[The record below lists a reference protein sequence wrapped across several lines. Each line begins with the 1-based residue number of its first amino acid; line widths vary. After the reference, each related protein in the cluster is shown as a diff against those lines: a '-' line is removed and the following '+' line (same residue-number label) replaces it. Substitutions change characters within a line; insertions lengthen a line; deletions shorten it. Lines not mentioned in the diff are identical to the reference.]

1 MSSLR
6 IPTAQDL
13 RTLLRLALPLVVVQV
28 GMMAM
33 GLVDTIMVG
42 HLSAEALAA
51 VALGNL
57 YFFAVSSFSLG
68 CLLALDP
75 VVAQAVG
82 AGETE
87 SVARAVQRGLVLAGL
102 LSLPTMLSL
111 WPADPVLR
119 FLRQPT
125 EVVPL
130 ASEYARISSLG
141 VVGFLA
147 FVVLR
152 QTLQALGR
160 MRPIVAVIVIANLV
174 NAGLNWIL
182 IYGHLGSPAFGT
194 NGSAMAT
201 VVSRWVLALGL
212 LGLAWREL
220 EPRLV
225 PVRTGILDWAPLK
238 RLLALGA
245 PIGVQYQ
252 LEYGVFGVVG
262 MLMGIFGTEPMAAHQ
277 VALNLSS
284 ITFMV
289 PMGVSAAAAVAVGHA
304 IGRGDMDGARRAAG
318 AALAC
323 GVGFMLLAGA
333 TLGLLP
339 GPLARVYT
347 GVPGVVTLAMQ
358 LIPIAAVFQVFDGIQ
373 VVSIGILRGLGD
385 TRTPMLLNILGFW
398 LLGLPTSL
406 ALGERFGFGPRGLW
420 WGLVVGLIV
429 VGTTLLLRVRH
440 HLSREVRRITI
451 EEAQLQE

>member
-1 MSSLR
+1 
-6 IPTAQDL
+6 
-13 RTLLRLALPLVVVQV
+13 
-28 GMMAM
+28 MMAM

-42 HLSAEALAA
+42 HLSAQALAA

-102 LSLPTMLSL
+102 LTVPTMLSF
-111 WPADPVLR
+111 WPAHAVLR
-119 FLRQPT
+119 FLRQPGD
-125 EVVPL
+125 VIAL
-130 ASEYARISSLG
+130 AGDYAWISSLG
-141 VVGFLA
+141 VAGFLA

-152 QTLQALGR
+152 QTLQALAR
-160 MRPIVAVIVIANLV
+160 MRPIVWVIVIANLT
-174 NAGLNWIL
+174 NLGLNWIL

-194 NGSAMAT
+194 DGSAMAT

-212 LGLAWREL
+212 LGLAWSEL
-220 EPRLV
+220 KPRLV
-225 PVRTGILDWAPLK
+225 PVRTGILDGGPLR
-238 RLLALGA
+238 RLFLLGA

-252 LEYGVFGVVG
+252 MEYGVFGVVG
-262 MLMGIFGTEPMAAHQ
+262 LMMGTFGTEPMAAHH

-284 ITFMV
+284 VTFMV

-304 IGRGDMDGARRAAG
+304 VGRGDMDGARRAAG

-347 GVPGVVTLAMQ
+347 GVPAVIALAMQ

-385 TRTPMLLNILGFW
+385 TRTPMLMNLLGFW

-406 ALGERFGFGPRGLW
+406 AMGIRLGLGPRGLW
-420 WGLVVGLIV
+420 WGLVVGLVV

-440 HLSREVRRITI
+440 RLSWDVKRVSI
-451 EEAQLQE
+451 EEARARA

>member
-1 MSSLR
+1 
-6 IPTAQDL
+6 
-13 RTLLRLALPLVVVQV
+13 
-28 GMMAM
+28 MMAM

-42 HLSAEALAA
+42 HLSAQALAA

-102 LSLPTMLSL
+102 LTLPTMLSL
-111 WPADPVLR
+111 WPADLVLR
-119 FLRQPT
+119 FLHQPAD
-125 EVVPL
+125 VIPL
-130 ASEYARISSLG
+130 AGDYARISSLG
-141 VVGFLA
+141 VAGFLA

-152 QTLQALGR
+152 QTLQALAR
-160 MRPIVAVIVIANLV
+160 MSPIVWVIVIANLV
-174 NAGLNWIL
+174 NLGLNWIL

-194 NGSAMAT
+194 DGSAMAT

-212 LGLAWREL
+212 LGLAWGEL
-220 EPRLV
+220 RPRLV
-225 PVRTGILDWAPLK
+225 PIRTGILDGGPLR
-238 RLLALGA
+238 RLFLLGA

-252 LEYGVFGVVG
+252 MEYGVFGVVG
-262 MLMGIFGTEPMAAHQ
+262 LMMGTFGTEPMAAHQ
-277 VALNLSS
+277 VAINLSS
-284 ITFMV
+284 VTFMV

-304 IGRGDMDGARRAAG
+304 VGRGDMDGARRAAG

-323 GVGFMLLAGA
+323 GMGFMLLAGA

-347 GVPGVVTLAMQ
+347 GVPAVIALAMQ

-385 TRTPMLLNILGFW
+385 TRTPMLMNLLGFW
-398 LLGLPTSL
+398 FFGLPTSL
-406 ALGERFGFGPRGLW
+406 AMGVWLGLGPRGLW
-420 WGLVVGLIV
+420 WGLVVGLVV
-429 VGTTLLLRVRH
+429 VGSTLLLRVRH
-440 HLSREVRRITI
+440 RLGRDVKRISI
-451 EEAQLQE
+451 EEARAQA